1 MLRVRELMKR
11 ELSSIVQ
18 RDYEFKDVLVTIN
31 EVDVTPD
38 LRQAHVFV
46 SVLGAE
52 HLQRKTLAKL
62 QRDAGQLQVKISKR
76 VVLRY
81 TPRLNFKLDDS
92 IERGVKLLSVIQ
104 GIDEEEAARQAAA
117 ELLPDPDADPDA
129 DADAQDDTPA
139 TSDE

>member
-11 ELSSIVQ
+11 ELSSVVQ

-31 EVDVTPD
+31 DVDVTPD

-46 SVLGAE
+46 GMLGPE
-52 HLQRKTLAKL
+52 PMQRKALAML

-92 IERGVKLLSVIQ
+92 VERGVKLLSVIQ
-104 GIDEEEAARQAAA
+104 GIDEEEAAAQAAA
-117 ELLPDPDADPDA
+117 EVHPDPDADPLRG
-129 DADAQDDTPA
+129 
-139 TSDE
+139 DEPDSPTAGDE

>member
-11 ELSSIVQ
+11 ELSSVIQ

-31 EVDVTPD
+31 DVDVTPD

-46 SVLGAE
+46 GMLGDAAA
-52 HLQRKTLAKL
+52 QRKVLAKL
-62 QRDAGQLQVKISKR
+62 QRDAGQLQVKVSKR

-92 IERGVKLLSVIQ
+92 VERGVRLLSVIQ
-104 GIDEEEAARQAAA
+104 GIDEEDAAKQVAP
-117 ELLPDPDADPDA
+117 EVHVDPDE
-129 DADAQDDTPA
+129 QQSST
-139 TSDE
+139 DE

>member
-11 ELSSIVQ
+11 ELSSVVQ

-31 EVDVTPD
+31 DVDVTPD

-46 SVLGAE
+46 GILGPE
-52 HLQRKTLAKL
+52 QLQRKTLAKL

-92 IERGVKLLSVIQ
+92 VERGVKLLSVIQ
-104 GIDEEEAARQAAA
+104 GIDEEEAARKAAA
-117 ELLPDPDADPDA
+117 EVHPDPDADPESASQEDA
-129 DADAQDDTPA
+129 PTD
-139 TSDE
+139 SNE

>member
-11 ELSSIVQ
+11 ELSSVIQ
-18 RDYEFKDVLVTIN
+18 RDYEFKNVLVTIN
-31 EVDVTPD
+31 DVDVTPD

-46 SVLGAE
+46 GMLGDAAA
-52 HLQRKTLAKL
+52 QRKALAKL

-92 IERGVKLLSVIQ
+92 VERGVRLLSVIQ
-104 GIDEEEAARQAAA
+104 GIDEEDAARQVAP
-117 ELLPDPDADPDA
+117 EVHADPDEGHGA
-129 DADAQDDTPA
+129 K
-139 TSDE
+139 DE

>member
-11 ELSSIVQ
+11 ELSHVVQ

-31 EVDVTPD
+31 DVDVTPD

-46 SVLGAE
+46 GILGDPRA
-52 HLQRKTLAKL
+52 QRKVVDKL

-92 IERGVKLLSVIQ
+92 VERGVQLLSVIQ
-104 GIDEEEAARQAAA
+104 GIDEEEAARQAAQ
-117 ELLPDPDADPDA
+117 EVHADPDEEKNPPK
-129 DADAQDDTPA
+129 DD
-139 TSDE
+139 

>member
-11 ELSSIVQ
+11 ELSNVVQ
-18 RDYEFKDVLVTIN
+18 RDYDFKDVLVTIN

-46 SVLGAE
+46 GMLGDERAG
-52 HLQRKTLAKL
+52 RKALEKL
-62 QRDAGQLQVKISKR
+62 KRDAGQLQVKLSKR

-104 GIDEEEAARQAAA
+104 GIDEEVASRQAAI
-117 ELLPDPDADPDA
+117 EGLPDPDEEKPD
-129 DADAQDDTPA
+129 T
-139 TSDE
+139 DE